1 MCFAGGKDNKL
12 FQIIQAF
19 FCFILEII
27 SKLILQ
33 SPATLILNLLPVA
46 GAKLISF

>member
-12 FQIIQAF
+12 IRILQAF
-19 FCFILEII
+19 FCFILEIT
-27 SKLILQ
+27 SNLILQ
-33 SPATLILNLLPVA
+33 SLDTLLLNLLPVA

>member
-12 FQIIQAF
+12 FQMIQAF

-27 SKLILQ
+27 SKIIFQ
-33 SPATLILNLLPVA
+33 SLDTLLLNLLPVA
-46 GAKLISF
+46 GAKLIPL